1 MVGIMNESKEHI
13 LVSSLKLFL
22 QKNFKEVTMKDLV
35 ESTGM
40 SKGAIYHYFSSKEQV
55 FEEVI
60 QHFFMN
66 MMSNNF
72 SHIPLHSFK
81 QFYTQVLV
89 EMEERRK
96 KSAKLINEN
105 KEQQFK
111 TNYYFLIFDAI
122 KILPGFRDELVIA
135 QKDEIKGWTSRI
147 KHARETGEIKT
158 TMTDTQVAKLFVYC
172 GDGTGINMIM
182 EETNHKVNAEVKSLW
197 DGLYDALKA

>member
-22 QKNFKEVTMKDLV
+22 QKNFKEVTMKDIV

-40 SKGAIYHYFSSKEQV
+40 SKGAIYHYFNSKEQV

-60 QHFFMN
+60 QHFFIN
-66 MMSNNF
+66 IMSKDF
-72 SHIPLHSFK
+72 SHIPLHSLK
-81 QFYTQVLV
+81 QFYTDLLV
-89 EMEERRK
+89 EMEDRRK
-96 KSAKLINEN
+96 QSAKLINEN
-105 KEQQFK
+105 KETKFK

-122 KILPGFRDELVIA
+122 KILPGFREELLVS
-135 QKDEIKGWTSRI
+135 QKEEIKSWTVRI

-158 TMTDTQVAKLFVYC
+158 TMTDLQLAKLFVYS
-172 GDGTGINMIM
+172 GDGTGLNMIM
-182 EETNHKVNAEVKSLW
+182 EETNEKVNTELKKLW